1 MENAL
6 CKRQDGEGHPQQV
19 QCLHRSHNHGHDN
32 GDHHHDEGLVKCI
45 GKRRDWRGGWSKPLG
60 SNTFPHAETTETFP
74 SINIIIAI
82 TIAVIISNNKLL
94 SFLLLS
100 IFSYTVS
107 WPLSCLE
114 WLRVESGE
122 PTKSQFSHVLGSIS
136 KSLWSP
142 TPSLYNLPLRRFFL
156 KKMLCCLFAME
167 TWITFKSSVGKMP
180 FCVL

>member
-60 SNTFPHAETTETFP
+60 SNTFPHAETTET
-74 SINIIIAI
+74 SINIIIVI
-82 TIAVIISNNKLL
+82 TIDVIISNNKLL
-94 SFLLLS
+94 SFL
-100 IFSYTVS
+100 IFGYLVS

-114 WLRVESGE
+114 WLRAESGE

-142 TPSLYNLPLRRFFL
+142 TPTLWNLPLSRFL
-156 KKMLCCLFAME
+156 QKNALLSVCCLE
-167 TWITFKSSVGKMP
+167 TWITFKRTVGKMP

>member
-94 SFLLLS
+94 SFLMF
-100 IFSYTVS
+100 ICVMTV
-107 WPLSCLE
+107 
-114 WLRVESGE
+114 VMFGVIKSGIRRTDKE
-122 PTKSQFSHVLGSIS
+122 LVLTCSGVNFKISLVSHSQFVQ
-136 KSLWSP
+136 
-142 TPSLYNLPLRRFFL
+142 PSTAEV
-156 KKMLCCLFAME
+156 FA
-167 TWITFKSSVGKMP
+167 K
-180 FCVL
+180 